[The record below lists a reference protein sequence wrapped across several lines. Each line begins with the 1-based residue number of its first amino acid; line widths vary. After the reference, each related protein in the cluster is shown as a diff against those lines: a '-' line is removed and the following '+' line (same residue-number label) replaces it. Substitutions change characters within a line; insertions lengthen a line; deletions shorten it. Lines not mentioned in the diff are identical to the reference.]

1 METRDWIA
9 SSLSPA
15 SNQLLGARAPHL
27 LETITS
33 RGGEQQGL
41 PSLITF
47 FVSRGGGGVE
57 KSGRLE

>member
-47 FVSRGGGGVE
+47 FVSQEGGGV
-57 KSGRLE
+57 